1 MIFLFI
7 LCAGISGIYVYSMF
21 RNINATPVPQQT
33 RGDFVRFFVGLLV
46 FVYFVLKI
54 FRGSH

>member
-7 LCAGISGIYVYSMF
+7 LGAILSGLYVYSMF
-21 RNINATPVPQQT
+21 RNINTTPVPQQT
-33 RGDFVRFFVGLLV
+33 RGDFVRFFAGLLV

-54 FRGSH
+54 FRGSR